1 MTPLAFTNP
10 ADHVFWIASR
20 ASGVVAIALM
30 SFSVIVGLTMGGGLL
45 SRFKKQTRQRTGTET
60 RDLMRIHEY
69 ASLAALIAI
78 AAHGLTLLGDAF
90 LHPALTDILV
100 PFRIDHRPF
109 FTGLGVIG
117 AYVTFALGLSY
128 YVRDRIGVA
137 RWKRLHRWT
146 IAGWALAVI
155 HVFGAGTDAGT
166 AWLKYP
172 MIAVCATV
180 AVLFLLRV
188 SQPRGGKPS
197 QSTSNPGF
205 AQPTAT
211 R

>member
-10 ADHVFWIASR
+10 GEHVFWIASR

-45 SRFKKQTRQRTGTET
+45 SRFNKQTRQRTGTET

-78 AAHGLTLLGDAF
+78 AAHGLTLLSDSF
-90 LHPALTDILV
+90 LHPTLSQILI
-100 PFRIDHRPF
+100 PFQIDHRPF

-117 AYVTFALGLSY
+117 AYVMAALGLSY
-128 YVRDRIGVA
+128 YLRDRIGVA
-137 RWKRLHRWT
+137 RWKKLHRWT
-146 IAGWALAVI
+146 IAGWALSVI

-166 AWLKYP
+166 DWLKYP

-180 AVLFLLRV
+180 VVLFLLRV
-188 SQPRGGKPS
+188 SQPRGGKPAGVAS
-197 QSTSNPGF
+197 GGRV